1 MRHIRVLLVSWLL
14 NFIVLWIAFAVVGS
28 ATASGVGALIAAAA
42 VFGLLNTF
50 LKPVLMLLGLPLR
63 IITLGLVTFLINM
76 AIVAITA
83 WVIDGIQV
91 GGFISVAEITIV
103 VWIAN
108 MVLMLAVGAGRAAA
122 RA

>member
-1 MRHIRVLLVSWLL
+1 MRYVRVLLVAWLL

-42 VFGLLNTF
+42 VFGALNMF
-50 LKPVLMLLGLPLR
+50 LKPVLILIGLPLR
-63 IITLGLVTFLINM
+63 ISTLGFVTFLINM
-76 AIVAITA
+76 AMVAITA
-83 WVIDGIQV
+83 GVIAGIEV